1 VSGRVAAPPSEDLAP
16 RPRLR
21 RGLVAAPMRD
31 GLLIE
36 GGPSRQLLTGAASS
50 LLPRLLPLLDGQR
63 TVEEISTELSR
74 DRLQFDQVLRF
85 LSQRALLEWVRPGG
99 PPSFAAAHVG
109 TYMSRTLCVTEG
121 HQSADDCAGELA
133 SATVLLAAPPALA
146 EPIAADLS
154 ETGIG
159 TVTLI
164 ESARVT
170 DALSGTTGCRIVAVF
185 DDQAQPQ
192 ALEEIAWACRER
204 GLPVLRFGGTASTAE
219 IGPIFYGLDTACVSC
234 FRRGQVTIR
243 EDWHEPASDD
253 VGRMLP
259 GLVTAAA
266 LAMVLGQGPAVPPR
280 RLLRINLPSM
290 LTDSYDVI
298 PDLECGHCVG
308 GTPPSDVIAR
318 ELLAYEWRTGKWPA
332 FLTPGKALS
341 PAEKQRLTAL
351 QRERDGLP
359 SSPHHRLPDQIDVP
373 APDAVAYPRCLDE
386 PVLAG
391 ILARVAGF
399 RPATVPPGTTPPDSR
414 WMPTGGN
421 LASVTSYLIAE
432 SDPFGLPGTIFRYD
446 DIGHQVASVHADH
459 VPVAQI
465 LAGTGLEAANT
476 GHVIVLTA
484 ALRRLRKK
492 YHGFTWRLVHLDA
505 GCAAMQLR
513 TVAGGYGMRVTFAAT
528 WPAQL
533 GQMLELDPRREIVTA
548 VAAISTL

>member
-1 VSGRVAAPPSEDLAP
+1 MSGRVAAPPSEDLAP
-16 RPRLR
+16 RPRMR
-21 RGLVAAPMRD
+21 RGLVAVPMRD

-36 GGPSRQLLTGAASS
+36 GSPSRQLLTGAASS

-63 TVEEISTELSR
+63 TVEEISTELSLDQLEF
-74 DRLQFDQVLRF
+74 DRVLRF
-85 LSQRALLEWVRPGG
+85 LSQRALLEWVRPDG
-99 PPSFAAAHVG
+99 PPGFAAEHIG
-109 TYMSRTLCVTEG
+109 TYMSRTLYVTDG

-154 ETGIG
+154 ETGVGI
-159 TVTLI
+159 VTLI
-164 ESARVT
+164 ESARMT
-170 DALSGTTGCRIVAVF
+170 DVLSGTTGRRVLVVF
-185 DDQAQPQ
+185 DDRAQPQ

-234 FRRGQVTIR
+234 FRRGQAAVADGEMGT
-243 EDWHEPASDD
+243 E
-253 VGRMLP
+253 GGQMLP
-259 GLVTAAA
+259 GLVTAAV

-298 PDLECGHCVG
+298 PDLECGHCLG
-308 GTPPSDVIAR
+308 GTPPPDLIAQ
-318 ELLAYEWRTGKWPA
+318 ELLFYEWRTGKWPA
-332 FLTPGKALS
+332 FLTPRGKALS

-351 QRERDGLP
+351 QRERDSLA

-414 WMPTGGN
+414 WMPSGGN
-421 LASVTSYLIAE
+421 LASVTSYLITE

-465 LAGTGLEAANT
+465 LAGTGLDAANT
-476 GHVIVLTA
+476 SLVIVLTA

-513 TVAGGYGMRVTFAAT
+513 TVAGGYGVRVTFAAT